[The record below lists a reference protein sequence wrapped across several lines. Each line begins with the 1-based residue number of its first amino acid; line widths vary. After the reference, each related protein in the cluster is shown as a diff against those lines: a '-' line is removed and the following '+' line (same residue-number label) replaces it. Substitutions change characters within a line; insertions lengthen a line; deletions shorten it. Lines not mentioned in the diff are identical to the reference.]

1 MTTDLD
7 KAGEVLE
14 RARQAAIDYYA
25 LTGKPLGITG
35 EIGEYLTV
43 RLLGLQLV
51 DAREPGYDAIDS
63 TGRKIQIKARSIPKA
78 KRRTGQRLGSIR
90 LDHSWDCVLLI
101 LMNET
106 FEPQA
111 IFEAGRSALE
121 QALTRPGSRARNER
135 GALAVG
141 AFIAIGD
148 EVWRKEEH
156 PE

>member
-7 KAGEVLE
+7 KAGEILE
-14 RARQAAIDYYA
+14 RARQAAIDYYG

-35 EIGEYLTV
+35 EIGEYLTA

-51 DAREPGYDAIDS
+51 DAREPGYDAIDDA
-63 TGRKIQIKARSIPKA
+63 GRKIQIKARSIPDA

-90 LDHSWDCVLLI
+90 LEHPWDCVMLI

-111 IFEAGRSALE
+111 IFEADRSSLE
-121 QALTRPGSRARNER
+121 QVLTRPGSRARNER

-141 AFIAIGD
+141 AFIAIGH
-148 EVWRKEEH
+148 EVWRKSVH
-156 PE
+156 SA